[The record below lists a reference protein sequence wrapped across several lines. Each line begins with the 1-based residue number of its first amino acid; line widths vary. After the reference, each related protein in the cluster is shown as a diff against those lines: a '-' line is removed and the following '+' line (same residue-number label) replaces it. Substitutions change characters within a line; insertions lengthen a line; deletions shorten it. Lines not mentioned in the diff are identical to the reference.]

1 MKIDDVYN
9 FIDSLSEEEFYDYL
23 TPESYYNTN
32 LYYSICG
39 DNLPRISNR
48 KLLDIYFL
56 LTDNED
62 DIMQHVYEKMY
73 EFQTD
78 DEDIEINGINW
89 YIIIFYLAEILDYYN
104 VYRRLKTTNNLNK
117 NLVDLIELNKKFDRD
132 NHFIFNDTDQRESF
146 YSKDITECVLLADD
160 RDKEMDF
167 NEIIRTKQFQ
177 SGNIN
182 FKKGDYIL
190 YNDFKEIEKK
200 DGSFYDKIRGDFLKA
215 KRDIY
220 ISSLLNERII
230 LRFNE
235 FNL

>member
-9 FIDSLSEEEFYDYL
+9 FIDSLPEEEFYDYL

-62 DIMQHVYEKMY
+62 YIMQHVYEKMY

>member
-39 DNLPRISNR
+39 GNLPRISNR
-48 KLLDIYFL
+48 KLLEIYFL

-146 YSKDITECVLLADD
+146 YSKDITECVLLAAD

-167 NEIIRTKQFQ
+167 NEIIRTKQFK

-190 YNDFKEIEKK
+190 YNEFKEIEKK
-200 DGSFYDKIRGDFLKA
+200 DGDFYDKIRGDFLKA

>member
-132 NHFIFNDTDQRESF
+132 NHFIFNDTYQIESF
-146 YSKDITECVLLADD
+146 YSKDITECVLLAAD

-167 NEIIRTKQFQ
+167 NEVIRTNQFQ

-182 FKKGDYIL
+182 FEKGDYIL

-200 DGSFYDKIRGDFLKA
+200 DGDFYDKIRGDFLKA